1 MIKCGTFMTKKS
13 PDYLTPLLTFAPA
26 TWALIRANEIRNL
39 ENVKFSPPVLDVG
52 CGDGFVTKIL
62 LKNKQKFDW
71 GIDLSVK
78 EIERARRSGS
88 YKHCKVANV
97 YNLPFQD
104 KAFQTVFSNSVI
116 EHIPNLDL
124 ALSEI
129 SRVLKKRGRLIITVP
144 SSYLT
149 DYLIGTNFFKYLK
162 LDFLARIY
170 GNFFNSLF
178 KHYHLYTHRQWE
190 RILNGYSLK
199 LIDHKYYH
207 TSGMV
212 KVHEMLSYLAIP
224 YQLSK
229 LIFGR
234 RTVFPRIRKA
244 LVVPWL
250 RKLLWRFYLD
260 DSKKNQGGSLL
271 IIAQKV

>member
-1 MIKCGTFMTKKS
+1 MRKKS

-39 ENVKFSPPVLDVG
+39 ENVRFSPPVLDVG
-52 CGDGFVTKIL
+52 CGDGLVSKIL

-78 EIERARRSGS
+78 EIERAKRSGS
-88 YKHCKVANV
+88 YKHCRVANV
-97 YNLPFQD
+97 YNLPFKD
-104 KAFQTVFSNSVI
+104 EAFQTVFSNSVI

-124 ALSEI
+124 ALAEI
-129 SRVLKKRGRLIITVP
+129 SRVLKRGGRLIITIP

-149 DYLIGTNFFKYLK
+149 EYLIGTNFFKYFK
-162 LDFLARIY
+162 LDFLATIY
-170 GNFFNSLF
+170 GKFFNFLF
-178 KHYHLYTHRQWE
+178 KHHNLYTHKEWE
-190 RILNGYSLK
+190 KILKKYSLK
-199 LIDHKYYH
+199 LTSHKYYH
-207 TSGMV
+207 TPGMI

-234 RTVFPRIRKA
+234 RAVFPRIRKV

-250 RKLLWRFYLD
+250 RKLLWRFYLA